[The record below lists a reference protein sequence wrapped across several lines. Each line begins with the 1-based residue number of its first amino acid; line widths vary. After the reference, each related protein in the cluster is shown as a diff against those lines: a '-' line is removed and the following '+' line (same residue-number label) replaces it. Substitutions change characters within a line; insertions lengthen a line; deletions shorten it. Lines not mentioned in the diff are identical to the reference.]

1 MTTKKTDS
9 THAHTHTPSNDEAAP
24 ATSAAPTTAPAAPAA
39 PAAAA
44 ATVFIKSPPPLTS
57 IPSTPDGNTNTN
69 GQDYAAS
76 LPKNLELAAMPDVI
90 EELARFAN
98 YAQVFGLT
106 APPLTYVTQTATAAA
121 AWSAMRAKSAAW
133 DKYARSQ
140 EGVAW
145 NDFRGIMESMRPA
158 LALAV
163 TTDATIARQYP
174 AMVRLFGAKSVIAQR
189 SAATRAANKAAEA
202 KGEPP
207 KRGKLAKKARRLK
220 SAAATLAAA
229 GQPITLPSA
238 APVAQVTSA
247 PPPGS
252 PAPTAVVAAPPVA
265 PVATTPALNGSAHN

>member
-1 MTTKKTDS
+1 MTTKKTAS
-9 THAHTHTPSNDEAAP
+9 THADTHTPSNDEAAP
-24 ATSAAPTTAPAAPAA
+24 ATSAAPAPA
-39 PAAAA
+39 PAAATP
-44 ATVFIKSPPPLTS
+44 TVYIKGPPPLTT
-57 IPSTPDGNTNTN
+57 IPSAPDGITNTN
-69 GQDYAAS
+69 GQDYVAA

-106 APPLTYVTQTATAAA
+106 APPLTYVTQTAAAAA
-121 AWSAMRAKSAAW
+121 AWSAMRVKSAAW
-133 DKYARSQ
+133 DTYARSQ
-140 EGVAW
+140 EGAAW
-145 NDFRGIMESMRPA
+145 NDFRGIMNSMRPA

-163 TTDATIARQYP
+163 TADATIARQYP

-189 SAATRAANKAAEA
+189 SAATRAANKASEA

-238 APVAQVTSA
+238 TPVVQVTSA

-252 PAPTAVVAAPPVA
+252 PAPTPVVAAPPVA
-265 PVATTPALNGSAHN
+265 PAVTTSALNGSAHN